1 MSEHDK
7 TLQNALEENARLRS
21 QREQSLR
28 EVASTEYS
36 GHLRSAERIY
46 WVYALACVSMGVSA
60 INFFARSFDVKT
72 LIGSAVV
79 MLVLYETTVL
89 MKLWFATAAMK
100 MSVLKDMK
108 LLRLEVARLATAVGV
123 EEPSEP
129 PVKYQPMRGASR
141 LERRLWIAA
150 CVIVAIA
157 VSSWTSLAWHLGG
170 GGDSSTDTLVT
181 LAADG
186 SAEKQTETEKQYSSY
201 YRPSGFSLYAPKDWN
216 VRLLDPMGQEMPIEV
231 AVTDTQHRHDV
242 TFTDSV
248 FVDGKVRYTQISEIP
263 KAANLKGGVW
273 TYHEGLRHVGG
284 KRDFSIKILL
294 PPDAKL
300 LSAEPTADVDV
311 EVDGDGRTRLR
322 FQGTAIDDKQY
333 IFTIRYELPST
344 SEREE

>member
-1 MSEHDK
+1 MSTHDES
-7 TLQNALEENARLRS
+7 LQKALEENARLRS
-21 QREQSLR
+21 QREESLR

-36 GHLRSAERIY
+36 GRLRSAERIY
-46 WVYALACVSMGVSA
+46 WVYSIACVAMGVSA

-79 MLVLYETTVL
+79 ILVLFGTTVL

-129 PVKYQPMRGASR
+129 PVKYQPMRGVSR
-141 LERRLWIAA
+141 RERCFWIAA
-150 CVIVAIA
+150 CAIVAMA
-157 VSSWTSLAWHLGG
+157 ASSWTAQAWHLGG
-170 GGDSSTDTLVT
+170 GGDSSTDTLVI

-186 SAEKQTETEKQYSSY
+186 SAEKQTETVRQYSSY
-201 YRPSGFSLYAPKDWN
+201 YRPSGFSLYAPKDCS
-216 VRLLDPMGQEMPIEV
+216 VRLLDPMGQELPVEV

-248 FVDGKVRYTQISEIP
+248 FDDGKMRYTEIIEVP
-263 KAANLKGGVW
+263 KAANLKDGVW
-273 TYHEGLRHVGG
+273 TYHAGLRHAGSP
-284 KRDFSIKILL
+284 KKYSIKILL
-294 PPDAKL
+294 PPGAKF
-300 LSAEPTADVDV
+300 LSTDPTTDV
-311 EVDGDGRTRLR
+311 EVDADGRTHLR
-322 FQGTAIDDKQY
+322 FQGTTIDDKQY

-344 SEREE
+344 SEQEE